1 MSVALPELHAPS
13 APTAPPLAGPP
24 RDELAER
31 LGRWRS
37 AFPAL
42 DALILSE
49 YAARR
54 GDAAARPHLLGGWAA
69 GGGGRGARR
78 FGRARRPRRRRLA
91 RSRLSRRACGR
102 SSEALEAFERAAEL
116 TPGVARVWLAIG
128 LAAKELGAAPRAE
141 AALERAVELDPLL
154 DDAAYALGLICFE
167 TRRYAE
173 AAHRWRPL
181 AARGYRAAG
190 LKLGLGQC
198 EFFLG
203 DFAAAAVSLQAHL
216 EIAPGDAD
224 IARRLALLRFLNG
237 AIRGGPQ
244 AGREAYVRAPQRTRR
259 RSARSPGSQSRC
271 CRLTAMRRRR
281 SAWRGRSSPTT
292 PTIPS
297 AATSSPRSAP
307 SRWRAPRPIIVAT
320 YFDRFA
326 DTFDEQLYGV
336 LQYGGPRRL
345 NDLVAATG
353 APTARTLDLGCGTGA
368 AGALLRPRATRLEG
382 VDLSSRMLDKAR
394 ARGSTTNWRRPTW
407 STGWRGAKNAYDLVF
422 VADALIYLGELGPL
436 LAAAAGAIAP
446 GGSLAVTLE
455 PTTRAPYELMPSG
468 RFAHSPRALIAAAA
482 PWFSLRATRRAFL
495 RLEAHRRVY
504 GALVVLE
511 RRG

>member
-42 DALILSE
+42 DALILSNTPP
-49 YAARR
+49 
-54 GDAAARPHLLGGWAA
+54 AAAMRRLGLTFWAA
-69 GGGGRGARR
+69 GQPAAAAEALGDSVALDDRDGAVWLDLG
-78 FGRARRPRRRRLA
+78 F
-91 RSRLSRRACGR
+91 SRRACGR

-244 AGREAYVRAPQRTRR
+244 AGREAYVRGAAADPAALGEIARVAVSLL
-259 RSARSPGSQSRC
+259 SAYGYAQ
-271 CRLTAMRRRR
+271 TALSVARAFLADDADDPVGRHQLAAL
-281 SAWRGRSSPTT
+281 SAEPLARA
-292 PTIPS
+292 S
-297 AATSSPRSAP
+297 ADFVT
-307 SRWRAPRPIIVAT
+307 T

-394 ARGSTTNWRRPTW
+394 ARGLYDELAQADMVDWLAGRE
-407 STGWRGAKNAYDLVF
+407 NAYDLVF